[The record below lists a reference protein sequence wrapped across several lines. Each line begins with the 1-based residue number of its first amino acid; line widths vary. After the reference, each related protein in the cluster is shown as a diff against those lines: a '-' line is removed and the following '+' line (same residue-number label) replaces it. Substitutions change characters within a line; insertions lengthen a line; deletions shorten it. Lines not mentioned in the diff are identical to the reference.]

1 MCESARCS
9 AIFIRSG
16 VSPPNATLYRPEGMH
31 HSIKG
36 GRSILAVFERFFR
49 LVYGR
54 FIFNERFSLQSNK
67 TFSEILSI

>member
-1 MCESARCS
+1 MYESARCS

-36 GRSILAVFERFFR
+36 GRSIFRHSRCFRKVFPTGLRS
-49 LVYGR
+49 
-54 FIFNERFSLQSNK
+54 FS
-67 TFSEILSI
+67 F